1 MLAALPRDVG
11 LVVLT
16 SLGPTADALHVALV
30 SRGLRATVLAYAA
43 GLTDVVFQSCTPRD
57 AARVAFFLCH
67 AKGLARLSFRAS
79 HRLVT
84 DAFLATMAPLLGALT
99 SLSLAYCT
107 ELTSVAA
114 LRSCV
119 SLQELDLAGCS
130 KLRTLGFAL
139 PSLRVL
145 RCAWCRRLTAN
156 EIIQTKLAITE
167 LDLTG
172 WDVHDIEVQLA
183 LVLRAIHTIEALSL
197 VNVPL
202 SESGLFVVFNLA
214 AKLRRLAL
222 SKKSANVWVDGTW
235 QLTTLQ
241 AWMRRRPCIDVTLV

>member
-11 LVVLT
+11 LVVLA

-30 SRGLRATVLAYAA
+30 SRSLRATVLAYAA
-43 GLTDVVFQSCTPRD
+43 QLKNVVFQSCSPTD
-57 AARVAFFLCH
+57 AARVAFFLRH
-67 AKGLARLSFRAS
+67 AKGLEHLSFRAS

-84 DAFLATMAPLLGALT
+84 DAFLAAIAPLLGALT

-107 ELTSVAA
+107 ELTSVAP
-114 LRSCV
+114 LTSCV
-119 SLQELDLAGCS
+119 SLRQLDLAGCA

-145 RCAWCRRLTAN
+145 RCAWCRQLTAH
-156 EIIQTKLAITE
+156 EIVHTKLAITE
-167 LDLTG
+167 LSLEG
-172 WDVHDIEVQLA
+172 WDVADMEVQLA
-183 LVLRAIHTIEALSL
+183 LVLRANQAIEALSL
-197 VNVPL
+197 INVPL
-202 SESGLFVVFNLA
+202 SASGLFVVFNLA

-235 QLTTLQ
+235 ELPTLQ
-241 AWMRRRPCIDVTLV
+241 AWMRRRPSIDVTLV